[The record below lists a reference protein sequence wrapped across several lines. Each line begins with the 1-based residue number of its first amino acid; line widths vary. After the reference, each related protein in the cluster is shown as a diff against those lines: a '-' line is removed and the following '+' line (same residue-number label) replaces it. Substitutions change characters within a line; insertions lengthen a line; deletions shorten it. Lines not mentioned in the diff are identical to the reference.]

1 MITELLADLDAE
13 SRELDDLVAGAPDW
27 SVPTP
32 AEGWT
37 VGHQIG
43 HLMWTDRAAILAITD
58 PEAFR
63 PYRTGVAFL
72 KACHDQD
79 PGRFAW
85 RAKAY
90 EFVEKIPAIDLLA
103 GSAALRE
110 GLDAGASL
118 DELTA
123 RWPRDEG
130 AFAEQRAEF
139 LLYE

>member
-1 MITELLADLDAE
+1 MTELAVARGGMPGAWRRRIAWSAPLPLYAWL
-13 SRELDDLVAGAPDW
+13 LVLVVAPN
-27 SVPTP
+27 
-32 AEGWT
+32 
-37 VGHQIG
+37 
-43 HLMWTDRAAILAITD
+43 LLLL
-58 PEAFR
+58 
-63 PYRTGVAFL
+63 GVAFL